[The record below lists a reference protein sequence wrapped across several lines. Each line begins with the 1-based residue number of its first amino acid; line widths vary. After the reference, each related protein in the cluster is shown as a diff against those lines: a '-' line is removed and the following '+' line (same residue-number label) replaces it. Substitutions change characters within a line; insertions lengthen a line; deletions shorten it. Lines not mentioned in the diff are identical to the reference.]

1 MTDNRVTAVRTA
13 LISVSDKTGVVAF
26 ARALAELG
34 VRIISTGGTAK
45 ALAEAGIEAVPIDRV
60 TGFPEILDG
69 RVKTLHPKVHGALL
83 AVRDNPDHMRALAE
97 NGIGT
102 IDLVAVNLYPF
113 EKTVARED
121 VSIGDA
127 VENIDIG
134 GPAMLRSAAKNYR
147 YVAVVC
153 DPADY
158 DRVVVELRTMG
169 WVTDATRHALAVK
182 VFRHTADYDAA
193 IDRFL
198 SKRFLGEDILRLNYT
213 KGKTLRYGENWHQ
226 TAMFFRDEAL
236 RYPNL
241 GTAEQI
247 WGKQLSYNN
256 YIDMTAAVMSVKD
269 FAPAPAVSVI
279 KHTNPCGLA
288 TGRSA
293 VEALRA
299 AWDGDRVSAFGS
311 VIACTVPFDGEAAEF
326 LSPRSSFGR
335 SGSPAGKMVENI
347 IAPEFTEEAREALG
361 KKKNIMLVRLDI
373 PAIGSPDTPVYR
385 QVLGGMLRQNPDTEL
400 FKEWRVVTKHSF
412 PESLRELARFSM
424 IACTHTKSNAIVL
437 CEEYEPGFYHVLG
450 MGAGQPNR
458 VDSLRKLAA
467 AKARENLECAFEE
480 THREGDREAWIV
492 TRMAAAVMASDAFFP
507 FDDTV
512 REAAALGIRYIVQP
526 GGSLRDDEVIKT
538 ADDLGIAMVFTGTR
552 HFKH

>member
-1 MTDNRVTAVRTA
+1 MHDNKVIMVRTA

-26 ARALAELG
+26 ARALSEMG

-60 TGFPEILDG
+60 TGFPEILGG
-69 RVKTLHPKVHGALL
+69 RVKTLHPKVHGGLL
-83 AVRDNPDHMRALAE
+83 AVRDSEEHLRQLRE
-97 NGIGT
+97 NGIEF

-121 VSIGDA
+121 VSIEDA

-134 GPAMLRSAAKNYR
+134 GPTMLRSAGKNHR
-147 YVAVVC
+147 YVAAVC

-158 DRVVVELRTMG
+158 DRVIGELRETG
-169 WVTDATRHALAVK
+169 GISEDTRRRLAAK

-198 SKRFLGEDILRLNYT
+198 SKRFLGEDILRLKYT
-213 KGKTLRYGENWHQ
+213 KGTPLRYGENWHQ
-226 TAMFFRDEAL
+226 TAVFFRDETL
-236 RYPNL
+236 PYPNL

-247 WGKQLSYNN
+247 WGRQLSYNN
-256 YIDMTAAVMSVKD
+256 YIDMTAAVMAVKD
-269 FAPAPAVSVI
+269 FAPRPAVSVI

-288 TGRSA
+288 TGRSVA
-293 VEALRA
+293 AALRA
-299 AWDGDRVSAFGS
+299 AWDGDRVSAYGS
-311 VIACTVPFDGEAAEF
+311 VIACTAPFDGEAAEF
-326 LSPRSSFGR
+326 L
-335 SGSPAGKMVENI
+335 AGKMVESV
-347 IAPEFTEEAREALG
+347 IAPEFTDEALGTLG

-385 QVLGGMLRQNPDTEL
+385 QVLGGMLRQDPDIEL
-400 FKEWRVVTKHSF
+400 FKEWRVVTRRWF

-424 IACTHTKSNAIVL
+424 IACRQTKSNAIVI
-437 CEEYEPGFYHVLG
+437 CEEYEPGSYHVLG

-458 VDSLRKLAA
+458 VDSLRKLAVT
-467 AKARENLECAFEE
+467 KARENLERAFEE
-480 THREGDREAWIV
+480 TQQEGNREAWIAS
-492 TRMAAAVMASDAFFP
+492 RMAVAVMASDAFFP

-512 REAAALGIRYIVQP
+512 NEAAAAWIRHIVQP
-526 GGSLRDDEVIKT
+526 GGSLRDEEVINA
-538 ADDLGIAMVFTGTR
+538 ADELGIAMVFTGTR
-552 HFKH
+552 HFMH